1 MDNQFRTYRHWIV
14 SGGVVTVAVLY
25 VVLVYVPGRATLAQ
39 MREQLETKQ
48 APLDSSGKVLAA
60 IAATQEELDRTER
73 FVGQWQAE
81 NPPPAGLAPV
91 LAEIHALAQLAGVSI
106 IRLDPQPLQVF
117 DTIKRGSLTLTCTGS
132 YRAVHRFLFQVER
145 SRQQIWVDG
154 VSIRMAGGNE
164 GNLIAEVVLVMFAD
178 NHEISH

>member
-1 MDNQFRTYRHWIV
+1 MDNHFRNYQHWLV
-14 SGGVVTVAVLY
+14 SGGVLAVAVLY

-48 APLDSSGKVLAA
+48 APLDSSGTVLAA

-73 FVGQWQAE
+73 FVDRWKAE

-91 LAEIHALAQLAGVSI
+91 LAELHAMAQSAGVSI
-106 IRLDPQPLQVF
+106 VRLDPQPLQVF
-117 DTIKRGSLTLTCTGS
+117 DTIKRGSLTLACTGS
-132 YRAVHRFLFQVER
+132 YRAVHQFLLQIER

-154 VSIRMAGGNE
+154 VSIRIAGGNE

-178 NHEISH
+178 NHKISH